1 VQTGIR
7 IYTGSGLRGVIP
19 YVQFVLLM
27 LFALVCSGAIQTD
40 EKELGPKS
48 LWCVC
53 VGAKFGWRKKKKN
66 DERAPSKWSEKTII
80 PLLPSVSFLLSTKG
94 RLTCEGKEK
103 ESTQSSRVQGKLLPM
118 SWAPLSS
125 EVAGT
130 VNLSGKLGASGSS
143 LVAKTRG
150 SVGRTEQNRVV

>member
-66 DERAPSKWSEKTII
+66 GERAPSKWSEKKNN
-80 PLLPSVSFLLSTKG
+80 PPSCLRCLSFYQPREDLHVKAKRKRVRSL
-94 RLTCEGKEK
+94 REYR
-103 ESTQSSRVQGKLLPM
+103 ESFYPC
-118 SWAPLSS
+118 
-125 EVAGT
+125 
-130 VNLSGKLGASGSS
+130 
-143 LVAKTRG
+143 RG
-150 SVGRTEQNRVV
+150 PRYPQK